1 MLRIQPFITPILT
14 LIIIILAGLLL
25 FRNSLFSLGDKPETI
40 ITHDIVVKEMQQL
53 GKLELVRYKLK
64 DVMEYKEVKRFMPDA
79 KALLIISGEVVGCI
93 DLQKIKLNDITR
105 KKTDSIL
112 YVHLP
117 TPEICF
123 VKINH
128 SESRVYDTKN
138 AFFSGG
144 EIVEKAYKETEKQIE
159 KAALSSNIL
168 EQTKQNATII
178 LKPFLEKIAGRK
190 VVFI

>member
-1 MLRIQPFITPILT
+1 MLKIQPFITPIL
-14 LIIIILAGLLL
+14 IITTIILGGLLL
-25 FRNSLFSLGDKPETI
+25 RNSLFSVGDKPETI

-105 KKTDSIL
+105 KEKDSIL
-112 YVHLP
+112 YIRLP
-117 TPEICF
+117 APELCY

-128 SESRVYDTKN
+128 SESRVYNTEN
-138 AFFSGG
+138 TFFSGG
-144 EIVEKAYKETEKQIE
+144 EVVEKAYKETEKQIE

-168 EQTKQNATII
+168 EQTKQNASII

>member
-1 MLRIQPFITPILT
+1 MLKIQPFITPILI
-14 LIIIILAGLLL
+14 LITIILGGLLL
-25 FRNSLFSLGDKPETI
+25 RNSLFSIGDKPETI

-105 KKTDSIL
+105 KQTDSVL
-112 YVHLP
+112 YVRLP
-117 TPEICF
+117 APELCF

-128 SESRVYDTKN
+128 SESRVYNTEN
-138 AFFSGG
+138 TFFSGG

-168 EQTKQNATII
+168 EQTRQNATLI

-190 VVFI
+190 VVCI

>member
-1 MLRIQPFITPILT
+1 MLKIQPFITPILI
-14 LIIIILAGLLL
+14 LITIILGGLLL
-25 FRNSLFSLGDKPETI
+25 RNSLFSIGDKPETI

-105 KKTDSIL
+105 KQTDSVL
-112 YVHLP
+112 YVRLP
-117 TPEICF
+117 APELCF

-128 SESRVYDTKN
+128 SESRVYNTEN
-138 AFFSGG
+138 TFFSGG

-168 EQTKQNATII
+168 EQTRQNATLI

>member
-1 MLRIQPFITPILT
+1 MSRIQPYIIPILI
-14 LIIIILAGLLL
+14 LITIILGGLLL
-25 FRNSLFSLGDKPETI
+25 RKSLFSIGDKPETV

-79 KALLIISGEVVGCI
+79 KALLIISGEVVSCI
-93 DLQKIKLNDITR
+93 DLQKIKLSDITR
-105 KKTDSIL
+105 KTTDSIL

-117 TPEICF
+117 EPELCY

-128 SESRVYDTKN
+128 SESRVYNTEN
-138 AFFSGG
+138 TFFSGG

-168 EQTKQNATII
+168 EQTKQNATLI
-178 LKPFLEKIAGRK
+178 LKPFLEKIAERK

>member
-1 MLRIQPFITPILT
+1 MLALQKFITPILT
-14 LIIIILAGLLL
+14 LIIIILGGLLL

-93 DLQKIKLNDITR
+93 DLQKIKLNDIIR

-112 YVHLP
+112 YVRLP
-117 TPEICF
+117 VPELCY

-128 SESRVYDTKN
+128 AESRVYNTEN
-138 AFFSGG
+138 TFFSGG

-178 LKPFLEKIAGRK
+178 LKPFLEKIAGKK
-190 VVFI
+190 VIFI